1 MCCLCKNRGGNSDNF
16 NVFFFLPDLRVTDF
30 RFPDVHMNQ
39 GPVDAFSDQ
48 TSPTSLNL
56 PITTSGDMVTFFH
69 ERLSATPELPLN
81 LVLDDVPELEYSNAH
96 YICS

>member
-1 MCCLCKNRGGNSDNF
+1 MKVLLNCVLFVKNRGDNSDNF

-30 RFPDVHMNQ
+30 RFPDVRMNQ

-56 PITTSGDMVTFFH
+56 PITTSGDMVTETECNTRVTF
-69 ERLSATPELPLN
+69 ES
-81 LVLDDVPELEYSNAH
+81 
-96 YICS
+96 CSR